1 MTEEYVLHLAYQMF
15 FTALLLAAPVLL
27 AGLIVGVAVGM
38 LQAVTQVHEMT
49 LTFVPKILAAV
60 VALILFMP
68 WMLRTLIGFT
78 LRLYSQ
84 LPTLC
89 R

>member
-15 FTALLLAAPVLL
+15 FTALLLAAPVLV

-60 VALILFMP
+60 VALIVFMP

-84 LPTLC
+84 LPALC

>member
-1 MTEEYVLHLAYQMF
+1 MTEEYVLHVAYQMF
-15 FTALLLAAPVLL
+15 YTALLLSAPVLL
-27 AGLIVGVAVGM
+27 AGLIVGVVVGM

-60 VALILFMP
+60 VALIVFMP

-78 LRLYSQ
+78 LRLYTQ
-84 LPTLC
+84 LPMLS

>member
-60 VALILFMP
+60 VALIVFMP

>member
-1 MTEEYVLHLAYQMF
+1 MTEEYVLHVAYQMLY
-15 FTALLLAAPVLL
+15 TALLLAAPVLL
-27 AGLIVGVAVGM
+27 AGLIVGVVVGM

-49 LTFVPKILAAV
+49 LTFVPKIIAAAV
-60 VALILFMP
+60 ALLVFMP

-84 LPTLC
+84 LPMLS

>member
-15 FTALLLAAPVLL
+15 FTALLLAAPVLV

-60 VALILFMP
+60 VALIVFMP

>member
-1 MTEEYVLHLAYQMF
+1 MTEEYVLHVAYQMF
-15 FTALLLAAPVLL
+15 YTALLVAAPVLL

-60 VALILFMP
+60 VALIIFMP

-84 LPTLC
+84 LPMLC

>member
-60 VALILFMP
+60 VALIVFMP

-84 LPTLC
+84 LPMLC

>member
-1 MTEEYVLHLAYQMF
+1 MTEEYVLHVAYQML

-27 AGLIVGVAVGM
+27 AGLIVGVVVGM

-49 LTFVPKILAAV
+49 LTFVPKIIAAAV
-60 VALILFMP
+60 ALLVFMP

-84 LPTLC
+84 LPMLS